1 MTGDVDL
8 SRRLT
13 DAISSV
19 AGVSA
24 VYRVASP
31 VSVARSIA
39 TGLVDAARDST
50 GDSPNDDARDSAHDS
65 ARDDGLDDRL
75 DDAKVAVTRTESGP
89 LTVAA
94 TIGVEADHAVPQV
107 LRAVG
112 DAVRSALAAR
122 EPSEPAPVIEV
133 RASHIDA
140 RSIGAWPV
148 S

>member
-24 VYRVASP
+24 VYPVASP

-39 TGLVDAARDST
+39 AGLVDAARNST
-50 GDSPNDDARDSAHDS
+50 GDSANDFANDDAH
-65 ARDDGLDDRL
+65 DDGLDDRP
-75 DDAKVAVTRTESGP
+75 DDAKVAVTRTASGP